1 MKIKQGDTIVV
12 ITGKD
17 KGKKSKI
24 LRGFPSASKVLIE
37 GVNVKKLHKRPK
49 KEGEQGQVVEVPAPL
64 NVSKVKLICPK
75 CGKPTR
81 IGYKVHEKNKVRVC
95 KKCQAEI

>member
-12 ITGKD
+12 MTGKD

-24 LRGFPSASKVLIE
+24 LRGFPSVSKVLIE

-81 IGYKVHEKNKVRVC
+81 IGYKVNEKNKVRVC